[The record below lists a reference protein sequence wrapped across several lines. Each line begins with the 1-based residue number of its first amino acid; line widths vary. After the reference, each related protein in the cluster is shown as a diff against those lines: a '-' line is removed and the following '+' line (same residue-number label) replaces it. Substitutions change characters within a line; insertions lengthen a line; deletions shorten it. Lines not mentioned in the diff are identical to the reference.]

1 MCLKLGNGRGQFAS
15 ARTIHAVILQVGPTG
30 VCPIL
35 CPPPN
40 PTECYPVAERRCK
53 PLWMQRLSHL
63 VAIRSVPCN
72 LLILRAH
79 NLRSQM
85 LYPAELRARAAILSK
100 FKGDAVDG
108 GRWVCARAESRE
120 TQRRTELRIGRGEGA
135 TKRRGMQRKNWWA
148 WVDLNYRPHP
158 YQGCALAT

>member
-1 MCLKLGNGRGQFAS
+1 MNLIRVFSSDKKQLD
-15 ARTIHAVILQVGPTG
+15 IILQTVSVERDHPRGRT
-30 VCPIL
+30 VL
-35 CPPPN
+35 
-40 PTECYPVAERRCK
+40 TFAERPKDGAPGEIRTPD
-53 PLWMQRLSHL
+53 PL
-63 VAIRSVPCN
+63 V
-72 LLILRAH
+72 
-79 NLRSQM
+79 RSQM